1 MPAEFDAGFRYV
13 TKNTELVVLNDETSS
28 SAKKKKRI
36 TPNGSRGRVHGT
48 QYKLKT
54 FSWL

>member
-28 SAKKKKRI
+28 SAKKKKGLPP
-36 TPNGSRGRVHGT
+36 TAPVAVFMAPNIS
-48 QYKLKT
+48 
-54 FSWL
+54 